1 MAGDWFKLT
10 IKGYY
15 LKAETAAV
23 DVYLADFRNNKSFL
37 MKDWQKVDLTALGKV
52 DSVAFS
58 FSSSDNGDFG
68 MNTPAYVCI
77 DNIEFSQT
85 ISTK

>member
-1 MAGDWFKLT
+1 
-10 IKGYY
+10 
-15 LKAETAAV
+15 
-23 DVYLADFRNNKSFL
+23 
-37 MKDWQKVDLTALGKV
+37 MKDWEKVNLSAMCKV

-85 ISTK
+85 ISAK